1 MRAGRSWNPSRRG
14 RWRLLIRV
22 QLIRHR
28 PVGVE
33 SSCPESQNGI
43 LVSEAFPEELAFRG
57 YLFHNLAGVLP
68 LWLAWALTAT
78 LFGALHILSSSGANS
93 LEQQLLYVVM
103 AIGFGLLTTSARVAT
118 GALWMSM
125 GIHTSIDFLLIA
137 PGGAT
142 LPVEPT
148 TPDLYGGVLVV
159 TAACLTATSLVIL
172 FWHRRG
178 GQRPDAAAKPVP
190 SI

>member
-1 MRAGRSWNPSRRG
+1 
-14 RWRLLIRV
+14 
-22 QLIRHR
+22 
-28 PVGVE
+28 
-33 SSCPESQNGI
+33 
-43 LVSEAFPEELAFRG
+43 
-57 YLFHNLAGVLP
+57 
-68 LWLAWALTAT
+68 
-78 LFGALHILSSSGANS
+78 SSSGANS

-159 TAACLTATSLVIL
+159 TAACLTATYLAIVLGAEVALAGRGQTVLSLIAVGFIAVAFQPL
-172 FWHRRG
+172 RQAVQHMVNRLMYGDRDDPTAVRAAGAVRPPPTLPRAG
-178 GQRPDAAAKPVP
+178 GG
-190 SI
+190 